1 MPPKKTKHISP
12 VVAAEV
18 VKQDSKA
25 ARKANTY
32 VLDVV
37 RGDDEDGDDSE
48 ELDDMLTESSED
60 EDEDVKPKK
69 KKSKATKR
77 KAKKATKRLKK
88 APNGVELMEHNYQ
101 YFERA
106 MEARINNQARLQN
119 EKLDDFQ
126 EAHKLQNKTLLKAI
140 HHMSS
145 SLTHFINRSAN
156 NTTIAFKNEAKVTKP
171 KSQCFIDISSSQ
183 ELPRLSAYFITG
195 SSEGT
200 VIFCPIFIGA
210 LS

>member
-1 MPPKKTKHISP
+1 LLLKSS
-12 VVAAEV
+12 
-18 VKQDSKA
+18 KQDSKA